1 MVPHVPKLPDLDSSG
16 CNLPE
21 KRNSDNNGLVDAVQ
35 ACNCSEKSSD
45 FYRRAWQNG
54 LTYNKAIE
62 KSYD

>member
-45 FYRRAWQNG
+45 FYRRA
-54 LTYNKAIE
+54 
-62 KSYD
+62 